1 MIPKPLPRKWRL
13 FNRTLLIILALLLI
27 VQCSRCAFGGGD
39 SKAIPSA
46 KEDIEDSLPQ
56 RKWEEGLIL
65 QQEKIDLAHVY
76 AQKDTGLAHLMDI
89 MLRRYHPDNALFLA
103 VDAKT
108 NEILA
113 WGERRDSAVQNSPDY
128 LSRATFPAASL
139 AKTVTIA
146 AAFESN
152 RYNVNSEIPLIG
164 GAHTL
169 YKNQIRVPQN
179 YHGETVPLQMAY
191 GKSYNPPMAII
202 GMNLGSKRLKSAAY
216 KFGFNRDFPDDIP
229 DRSSYE
235 PPDTG
240 YGVAE
245 VASGFTKNT
254 TLSPLQAAAIVRSI
268 IEKKPLEIPF
278 EKNGAFGYAPTERI
292 DLPDSKFSNSTYLS
306 IREAMLTTAIKG
318 TSRRHIMSTRNI
330 SRRFLDDL
338 DIGGKTGSLDGDDPK
353 GRYDW
358 FMGFAQSKTDPS
370 KAIVIV
376 VMQAHG
382 EIRSQAASLVAAILI
397 NYWARENL
405 SIKGNDK

>member
-1 MIPKPLPRKWRL
+1 M
-13 FNRTLLIILALLLI
+13 
-27 VQCSRCAFGGGD
+27 QCSRCAFGNGD

-56 RKWEEGLIL
+56 REYEENLIL

-76 AQKDTGLAHLMDI
+76 AQKDTGLAHLMDN

-128 LSRATFPAASL
+128 LSQATFPAASL

-152 RYNVNSEIPLIG
+152 RYSVDSEIPLIG

-179 YHGETVPLQMAY
+179 YHGETIPLHMAY

-202 GMNLGSKRLKSAAY
+202 GMNLGVKRLKNAAY
-216 KFGFNRDFPDDIP
+216 KFGFNRDFPDGIP

-240 YGVAE
+240 YGLAE
-245 VASGFTKNT
+245 VASGFTKST

-268 IEKKPLEIPF
+268 VEKKPLEIPF
-278 EKNGAFGYAPTERI
+278 EKNGAYGYAPTERI
-292 DLPDSKFSNSTYLS
+292 DLPDSKFSNSTYLGV
-306 IREAMLTTAIKG
+306 REAMLTTAIKG

-338 DIGGKTGSLDGDDPK
+338 DIGGKTGSLDGDNPK

-358 FMGFAQSKTDPS
+358 FMGFAQGKIDPS